1 MTKEAVMSNTVEIGA
16 VRGAPLLLLRIE
28 GLAVLAGAVI
38 AYHSVGASWWHF
50 AVLFF
55 VPDVTMLGYL
65 RGRSLGAAVYNVGHT
80 YATPAALLAF
90 TVWSGHPLGQAIGL
104 TWIAHIGF
112 DRMAGYGL
120 KYAASFSATH
130 LGRMGPQ
137 ISLSLRDNAE
147 WPRFR

>member
-1 MTKEAVMSNTVEIGA
+1 MSNIVEIGA

-28 GLAVLAGAVI
+28 GLAVLAGAVL
-38 AYHSVGASWWHF
+38 AYHSAGASWWLF

-55 VPDVTMLGYL
+55 VPDVTMIGYL
-65 RGRSLGAAVYNVGHT
+65 GGRSAGATVYNVGHT

-90 TVWSGHPLGQAIGL
+90 SFSSGHTLGQAIAVI
-104 TWIAHIGF
+104 WIAHIGF

-130 LGRMGPQ
+130 LGGMGRQ
-137 ISLSLRDNAE
+137 TSSSARGNAE
-147 WPRFR
+147 LPRFR